1 MCYNRNVR
9 ILSHDHQNTFTIE
22 VYKHSRY
29 LLLQYMKCPD
39 IEYQKIPTYKYFLSI
54 LDKSLHREY
63 LKIAHFNLT

>member
-1 MCYNRNVR
+1 MGLQSLMYDMLTWSIHPFEIQSMLMWCNRNAH

-39 IEYQKIPTYKYFLSI
+39 IEYQKIPKY
-54 LDKSLHREY
+54 
-63 LKIAHFNLT
+63 